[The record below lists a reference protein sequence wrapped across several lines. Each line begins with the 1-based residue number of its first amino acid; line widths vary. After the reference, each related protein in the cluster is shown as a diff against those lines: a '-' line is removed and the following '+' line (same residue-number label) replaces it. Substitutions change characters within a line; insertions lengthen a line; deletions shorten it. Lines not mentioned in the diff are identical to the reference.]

1 MRDSDKSLV
10 FFLSFAFQIC
20 VVFFAVFDYYK
31 KITQPACAGDHACLG
46 IVGVMFGRYE
56 VLVYT
61 TGAPNKLLRYI
72 AVRDMLISPS
82 DFRITTRIEIRVS
95 QSLAKLG
102 RGCTAG

>member
-1 MRDSDKSLV
+1 MIQIKVWFSFSLLPSRSV
-10 FFLSFAFQIC
+10 LS
-20 VVFFAVFDYYK
+20 FFAVFDYYK

-82 DFRITTRIEIRVS
+82 DFRITIN
-95 QSLAKLG
+95 
-102 RGCTAG
+102 